1 MLTNMSS
8 LITNYF
14 DKLIYKLRKVLVGV
28 HMVPGLNFGRTLNVV
43 ILGYSVI
50 RISRIVATKLQIGP
64 CTRGIFRRF
73 FSEGYQSVFTFGYC
87 KSHKKILS
95 AHWETSTDCHPPFY
109 PLSDI
114 VLCFYLAL
122 SCSVEEMFLSNRN
135 RNGKYV
141 YVGLNSIIQC
151 YFRCLVMA
159 VCFYLEFQCAAVEK
173 KGNNLT
179 QGKHRIWDI

>member
-1 MLTNMSS
+1 MDSS
-8 LITNYF
+8 RF
-14 DKLIYKLRKVLVGV
+14 K
-28 HMVPGLNFGRTLNVV
+28 FG
-43 ILGYSVI
+43 ILGYPVF
-50 RISRIVATKLQIGP
+50 RVSRIVATKLQIGP
-64 CTRGIFRRF
+64 CTQGIFRRF
-73 FSEGYQSVFTFGYC
+73 FSEDDQSVFTFGYC
-87 KSHKKILS
+87 KVCEKILS
-95 AHWETSTDCHPPFY
+95 AHWETSTNCHPPFY

-122 SCSVEEMFLSNRN
+122 PCSVEMFLSNRN

-141 YVGLNSIIQC
+141 YVGWNSIIQC

-179 QGKHRIWDI
+179 QEKHRI